1 MMNAEQLEKFLN
13 CWVALQQRRS
23 RGTPWTHVIEVPRA
37 FEAQV
42 RVMCHHRSMTHSND
56 AVEIR
61 GERYRTRDWR
71 GWMAFQGYA
80 LVLTSE
86 RFFRMVPRSAETIR
100 LVQGG

>member
-1 MMNAEQLEKFLN
+1 MNAEQLEVFLMH
-13 CWVALQQRRS
+13 WAVLQQRRG

-42 RVMCHHRSMTHSND
+42 REMCFRRGVTAAND

-61 GERYRTRDWR
+61 GQRYRTDHWR
-71 GWMAFQGYA
+71 GWMAFQGFA
-80 LVLTSE
+80 LVLTGE